1 MQRRSGILVL
11 SLFLLGSLVQPAFA
25 EDGLGLE
32 SWRERADE
40 GNFAQ
45 EIAGVYLIRH
55 HTDEWHAG
63 VLPLDFL
70 NRRGELGE
78 HRFQSGRPLQSPW
91 RPASP

>member
-11 SLFLLGSLVQPAFA
+11 SLLLLGSLVPPAFA
-25 EDGLGLE
+25 DDALGLE

-55 HTDEWHAG
+55 HTDEGTPGSSRLISLTAG
-63 VLPLDFL
+63 
-70 NRRGELGE
+70 GELGE
-78 HRFQSGRPLQSPW
+78 HLLQSGRPLQSPW
-91 RPASP
+91 HPASP